1 MVGLPRPR
9 PSPATQPGE
18 GEPVDGAAVD
28 EAAVNGAAVDRAGVD
43 RAGVDPAA
51 VAAGAVEGGT
61 SARRRRPR
69 PTPPPIPRLPVWRV
83 RLAAALAVLGPG
95 LVSGFADND
104 AGGITTYSLA
114 GAHFGYTLL
123 WVVLVSQ
130 VVLFFTQE
138 TGARLGLATGKG
150 LMGLIRER
158 WGVRW
163 TVFAALLLLAANLG
177 SIVAEFAGIGSALGI
192 FGIPPQISAA
202 IAAVVV
208 VAFIALG
215 SYRRVQILFVV
226 IGVAV
231 SAAYVFSAIASKPD
245 WALALQSLVRPQLSS
260 SPAYWLAVVGIVGT
274 TITPWGQGFI
284 QSYVVDKGLR
294 PDDLRSSRADVLLG
308 TLVTNVIAAF
318 IVIACAATLF
328 ENGITITSAADAAQA
343 LVPIAGAA
351 AATIFALGLLGASFL
366 GLGVVP
372 LSSAYT
378 TCEAFGWETGVDWN
392 WRDAPA
398 FYGLLAFFI
407 GFAALFVM
415 IPGLPLITVMF
426 SAQVLNALL
435 LPFVLVFV
443 MLLASNKE
451 LMGPLVSGRF
461 LKAIGW
467 GATAVLIGL
476 SGILL
481 VTSFT
486 GGA

>member
-1 MVGLPRPR
+1 MAGPQTPPPNDALDP
-9 PSPATQPGE
+9 
-18 GEPVDGAAVD
+18 GAAV
-28 EAAVNGAAVDRAGVD
+28 GAPPTG
-43 RAGVDPAA
+43 
-51 VAAGAVEGGT
+51 
-61 SARRRRPR
+61 RRRAVVRRPL
-69 PTPPPIPRLPVWRV
+69 PRLPQWRV
-83 RLAAALAVLGPG
+83 RLAATLAVLGPG

-114 GAHFGYTLL
+114 GTNFGYTLL
-123 WVVLVSQ
+123 WVILASQ

-138 TGARLGLATGKG
+138 VGARLGLATGKG
-150 LMGLIRER
+150 LISLIRER

-163 TVFAALLLLAANLG
+163 TVFAAFLMLAANLG
-177 SIVAEFAGIGSALGI
+177 SIVAEFAGIGAALGI
-192 FGIPPQISAA
+192 FGIPPQVSAA

-215 SYRRVQILFVV
+215 SYSRVQYLFVAV
-226 IGVAV
+226 GVAV
-231 SAAYVFSAIASKPD
+231 SAAYVFSAFEAKPD
-245 WALALQSLVRPQLSS
+245 WALAAHSLISPQLSA
-260 SPAYWLAVVGIVGT
+260 SPAYWLAVVGTVGT
-274 TITPWGQGFI
+274 TITPWGQAFI

-294 PDDLRSSRADVLLG
+294 PEDIRGSRVDVFAG
-308 TLVTNVIAAF
+308 TLLTNVIAFF
-318 IVIACAATLF
+318 IVVACAATLYQ
-328 ENGITITSAADAAQA
+328 GGLKITSASDAAQA
-343 LVPIAGAA
+343 LAPIAGDAA
-351 AATIFALGLLGASFL
+351 ALVFAIGLLGASFL

-443 MLLASNKE
+443 MLLASDRE
-451 LMGPLVSGRF
+451 LMGPLASGRI
-461 LKAIGW
+461 LRAIGW
-467 GATAVLIGL
+467 VSTAVLVLL
-476 SGILL
+476 SLVLL
-481 VTSFT
+481 VSSL
-486 GGA
+486 GLL